1 MDDQFAR
8 KLLEGVVRLPNISG
22 VRVELASKA
31 KAVEDVLQAFQKAG
45 LFQQYQYSFT
55 LIK

>member
-8 KLLEGVVRLPNISG
+8 KLLEGVVRLPNISA

-31 KAVEDVLQAFQKAG
+31 KGVEDVLQAFQKAG